1 MSDTITDPND
11 PQNVLLTELHN
22 KLATKTVADMV
33 APILAAGGSGGDVL
47 VLLESVTAGVFATMV
62 KHEYFEQTLK
72 AFTENVE
79 GRLVELRAAMELAK
93 TETAGHA

>member
-1 MSDTITDPND
+1 MSDKTIDPND

-22 KLATKTVADMV
+22 RIAKETTVNLV